1 MDYFHN
7 YCRNTSFF
15 STSIQAMSLQRRADH
30 LNICRMRTNVHPKT
44 NVWVWLV
51 TVTYAML
58 LAIQADELL
67 YDVCIEDGM
76 LVVKTFHTYP
86 LMIGTYTDQILKY
99 IHLKMQ
105 ILTVLSQVCYTL
117 QKLKHDNCT
126 KFPLES
132 YQIRF
137 W

>member
-1 MDYFHN
+1 M
-7 YCRNTSFF
+7 
-15 STSIQAMSLQRRADH
+15 I
-30 LNICRMRTNVHPKT
+30 NVEIIKVHAGQILPCGR
-44 NVWVWLV
+44 V
-51 TVTYAML
+51 TGNKEFTIGGL
-58 LAIQADELL
+58 
-67 YDVCIEDGM
+67 EDGM
-76 LVVKTFHTYP
+76 LIVKIIHTHP

-117 QKLKHDNCT
+117 QKLKHDNRT

-132 YQIRF
+132 YQIQF